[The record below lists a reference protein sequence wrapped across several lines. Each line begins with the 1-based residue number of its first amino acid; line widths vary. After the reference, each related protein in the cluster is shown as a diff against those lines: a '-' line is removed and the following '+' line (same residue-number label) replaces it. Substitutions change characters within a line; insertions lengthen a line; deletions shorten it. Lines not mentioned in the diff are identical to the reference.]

1 MSFAWPLTGTP
12 NPLVDKRYPALT
24 LRAFTTEQTL
34 IKHLVNLYP
43 IIEQSHRHEQNTE
56 FQTKELPFCQH
67 ILVSGHHS
75 VFVQETVSLL
85 RNNQQAHSVEDL
97 DTQ

>member
-34 IKHLVNLYP
+34 VYDRSEPATHAGFYFILLSSCDFFLLSLH
-43 IIEQSHRHEQNTE
+43 HACR
-56 FQTKELPFCQH
+56 FQLRCGTQALQALPSF
-67 ILVSGHHS
+67 
-75 VFVQETVSLL
+75 
-85 RNNQQAHSVEDL
+85 N
-97 DTQ
+97 